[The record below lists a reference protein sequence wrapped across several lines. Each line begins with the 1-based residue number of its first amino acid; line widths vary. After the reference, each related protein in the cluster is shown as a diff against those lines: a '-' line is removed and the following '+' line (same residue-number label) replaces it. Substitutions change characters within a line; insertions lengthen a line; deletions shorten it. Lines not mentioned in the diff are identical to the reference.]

1 MLSIVKDTVL
11 SIVYAG
17 HYINLCA
24 IDLRERGIDVGH
36 MQAILNHE
44 TKNV

>member
-1 MLSIVKDTVL
+1 MLSIEKDTVL

-24 IDLRERGIDVGH
+24 IYLRERGIDVGR
-36 MQAILNHE
+36 MQKLY
-44 TKNV
+44 